1 MDESKQFEV
10 VEGGKSEEHRPI
22 SVLLLDDR
30 EENLLVRSTILRQKG
45 YHIVTAASIQEAE
58 SKLNDIDIAVLDYH
72 LGAGKFG
79 TEVAQTLRVQASRGA
94 GHHSCR
100 QRSSASSA
108 ASPTCICSREA
119 VRWTTWCRRCAA
131 SRRSGA
137 GRPVVVDSR
146 DFYYSRIIMAMSDD
160 MVIEI
165 LDRDGNWQYVNDY
178 FAALSHQRR
187 AWYPGRNIFDHFP
200 EMRDEWG
207 EIIRTVADTR
217 ETYID
222 RRNHRAMPHLP
233 GRVAALAV
241 ECAGLPHQTA
251 RRARWRGAERAAD
264 RTKVELLRSSSR
276 SVFQSRMSG

>member
-10 VEGGKSEEHRPI
+10 VDGGKNEDQRPI

-45 YHIVTAASIQEAE
+45 YHIVTAASIEEAE
-58 SKLNDIDIAVLDYH
+58 TKLNDIDIAVLDYH

-79 TEVAQTLRVQASRGA
+79 TEVAQTLRVKRPEVPIIILSATLERKFGGIADMHLLKGSSSVDDLVQALRSFEAKRRGK
-94 GHHSCR
+94 
-100 QRSSASSA
+100 
-108 ASPTCICSREA
+108 PI
-119 VRWTTWCRRCAA
+119 
-131 SRRSGA
+131 
-137 GRPVVVDSR
+137 VVDSR
-146 DFYYSRIIMAMSDD
+146 DFYYSRITMAMGDD

-165 LDRDGNWQYVNDY
+165 LDRDGNWQHVNDY

-187 AWYPGRNIFDHFP
+187 AWYAGRNLFDHYP
-200 EMRDEWG
+200 EMRDEWH

-233 GRVAALAV
+233 AESQYWQWNVLVFPIKLHDGRDGVVLS
-241 ECAGLPHQTA
+241 A
-251 RRARWRGAERAAD
+251 RLIER
-264 RTKVELLRSSSR
+264 K
-276 SVFQSRMSG
+276 